1 MKNLIKKI
9 LKEEVEKEKTYI
21 IFVAGTDKT
30 GISHQRQYDAFL
42 NSLGVP
48 PANTEIKLFNY
59 NEHQSSNSELFT
71 FLEDNM
77 LNVEKLVLFSAGC
90 TLANELTPYY
100 IPTQMTYCIEPWSSE
115 NGKKTWDKMYSDNF
129 YVNSDS
135 WKRGKGA
142 MDGIP
147 EDNKNDFSGKGAHM
161 NALKDAVSKI
171 F

>member
-1 MKNLIKKI
+1 MKNLIRKI
-9 LKEEVEKEKTYI
+9 LKEETNNDRYI
-21 IFVAGTDKT
+21 VFVAGTNKT
-30 GISHQRQYDAFL
+30 DISHKSQYDAFK
-42 NSLGVP
+42 NSVGE
-48 PANTEIKLFNY
+48 TDKIIKYFNY
-59 NEHQSSNSELFT
+59 DDHKGSNSELFT

-90 TLANELTPYY
+90 TLANKLTPYY

-147 EDNKNDFSGKGAHM
+147 ENNKNNLKSHTT
-161 NALKDAVSKI
+161 ALKDSTKKI
-171 F
+171 FS